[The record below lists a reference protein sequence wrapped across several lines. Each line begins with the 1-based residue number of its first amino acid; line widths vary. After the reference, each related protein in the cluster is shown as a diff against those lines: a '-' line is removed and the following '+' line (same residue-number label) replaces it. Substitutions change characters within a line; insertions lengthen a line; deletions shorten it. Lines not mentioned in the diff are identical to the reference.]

1 MNAPQRRGR
10 GRPQSS
16 KSFRLVPVPH
26 ATPQHRKV
34 GKALLALALHLQERP
49 DQPDVD
55 QREEGRDE

>member
-16 KSFRLVPVPH
+16 KNFRLVPVPH

-34 GKALLALALHLQERP
+34 GKALLALALHLQE
-49 DQPDVD
+49 QPAESDD
-55 QREEGRDE
+55 QRRQEGRDE

>member
-1 MNAPQRRGR
+1 MNAPQRR

-34 GKALLALALHLQERP
+34 GKALLALALQIEQAAPFRRIQ
-49 DQPDVD
+49 DQA
-55 QREEGRDE
+55 

>member
-1 MNAPQRRGR
+1 MNAPQRR

-26 ATPQHRKV
+26 ATPQDR
-34 GKALLALALHLQERP
+34 KALLALALHLQERP